1 MLPTAGPPNRQAR
14 PESPCPLRRLPALFG
29 LNIGLTNDAAVLFL
43 LLTQMGRKLRARL
56 ADWLETLQSPF
67 WFEFGREHCGVAPL
81 PQLIDHGRRR
91 AGRREQAVPDADLIA
106 GTAGSGACR
115 YVRHPFERRRRTH
128 RESL

>member
-67 WFEFGREHCGVAPL
+67 WFEFGR
-81 PQLIDHGRRR
+81 RR

-106 GTAGSGACR
+106 GIAGLGDCR

-128 RESL
+128 RESP

>member
-56 ADWLETLQSPF
+56 ADWLETLQSPC

-91 AGRREQAVPDADLIA
+91 VPAGANRPYQTL
-106 GTAGSGACR
+106 TS
-115 YVRHPFERRRRTH
+115 
-128 RESL
+128 